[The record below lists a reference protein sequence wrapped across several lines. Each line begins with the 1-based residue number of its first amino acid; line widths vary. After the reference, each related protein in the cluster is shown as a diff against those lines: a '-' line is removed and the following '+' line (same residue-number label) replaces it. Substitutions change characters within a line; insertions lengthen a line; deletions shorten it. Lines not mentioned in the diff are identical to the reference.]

1 MDIPQNSSP
10 GLKSTWLD
18 RPLFRSPVISLEKLI
33 FALILILAIFT
44 RLYMLEPRVMSHD
57 ETSHTYFSWL
67 FYKGDGYA
75 HDPVTHGPLQF
86 HLVALSY
93 FLFGDSDTTARIPA
107 ALFSIATVAFM
118 WAYRRYLG
126 RAGALVAALFLTIS
140 PYMLYYGRYV
150 RNEAFVAFFG
160 VVMLWSV
167 LRYLDTGKF
176 KLLYVFTAA
185 TVLHFCTKETSFIY
199 TAQALLFLS
208 LFFFYRLVRREWKRS
223 EYRSTFII
231 TLIASIFVIIVGFV
245 LKMLAGKLTVD
256 QQPQYSTLAS
266 LPPILYISIIVIGL
280 IGLLVSIYFALTG
293 FGLKRIGQERVFD
306 LLMLLG
312 TLVLPQLSAFGI
324 NALGWKIPVNAA
336 EVRALTMTDMLH
348 MAIIV
353 VPIIIASVI
362 LGLWWNKRQWLINAA
377 IWYTIYIV
385 FYTSMFTNGAGLF
398 TGLVGSLG
406 YWLAQQGVNRGS
418 QPIYYYALIQ
428 VPIYEFLSAI
438 GSVLGILLAIMSRKT
453 IQDDSFTI
461 DNPQLDE
468 PEPVSYPSFTSDV
481 DTGDTPI
488 DKPELVNHSD
498 FANEIDTGDM
508 LIDEHAQ
515 PLPEAPAST
524 YATLPTIPLLI
535 FWAIT
540 ALLAYTVA
548 GEKMPWLTV
557 HITLPM
563 ILLSGWAIGYLIDT
577 TNWVAFRSK
586 KGWQAIALLFVFIPA
601 LVSTFRTGLGV
612 NPPFAGKSLEQLST
626 TSGFIISLVVAIA
639 SGVGLVFLMRDWS
652 PRLVRRG
659 FGLVIFSLL
668 AVLTARAAFMAS
680 YINYDLAKEYL
691 VYAHCAPGDKIALQ
705 QITDIS
711 RRLTGGLD
719 ITVAYDDKTTYPYW
733 WYLRNFKNQR
743 YYGNTPT
750 RDLRDVPLILV
761 GQDNFGK
768 IEPVVGQA
776 YDKFEYNRIWWPNMD
791 YFNLNGKRLLYAIF
805 NPQMREALFQVWL
818 NRDYTLY
825 GEQTGED
832 MSLQNWSP
840 SEKFRLY
847 IRKDVV
853 AQLWDY
859 GSTASAAPVQADP
872 YEGKQ
877 INISADQVIG
887 TTGSEPGQFQ
897 TPRDMALA
905 PDGTLYVADTFNNR
919 IQHLAA
925 DGSVLQVWGTFDDIS
940 KGQAPGGTFFQPWGI
955 AVSADGSVFVADT
968 WNHRIQKFT
977 ADGKFVNMWGYFG
990 QADTPFAI
998 WGPRDIAIDNN
1009 GQVFITDTGN
1019 KRIVV
1024 YDENGNFVTQFG
1036 SVGLEPGQFDEPV
1049 GVAVDKNGV
1058 VYVADTWNQRIQ
1070 AMSKNES
1077 GIYTPLTN
1085 WEIVAWYGQSLDNKP
1100 FLAVDDNNNL
1110 YITDPEGQRVL
1121 HFTSSGSFV
1130 NYFGDYGTGP
1140 NQFNLPTGI
1149 ITDRTGGVWIA
1160 DAANNRI
1167 MHFTIPTQ

>member
-1 MDIPQNSSP
+1 MDIP
-10 GLKSTWLD
+10 LKSSSGSTGSWLD
-18 RPLFRSPVISLEKLI
+18 RSLLRSPVINLEQLI
-33 FALILILAIFT
+33 FAGILVLAIFT

-67 FYKGDGYA
+67 YYKGDGYA

-93 FLFGDSDTTARIPA
+93 FLFGDTDTTARIPA

-140 PYMLYYGRYV
+140 PFMLYYGRYV

-167 LRYLDTGKF
+167 LRYLDTSKN
-176 KLLYVFTAA
+176 KYLYVFTAV
-185 TVLHFCTKETSFIY
+185 TVLHFCTKETAFIY
-199 TAQALLFLS
+199 TAQALLFLA
-208 LFFFYRLVRREWKRS
+208 LYLLYRLMRRKWNRPEF
-223 EYRSTFII
+223 RSTFIV
-231 TLIASIFVIIVGFV
+231 TLVLSLLVLAAGFVI
-245 LKMLAGKLTVD
+245 KTLAGKMTPTDLPK
-256 QQPQYSTLAS
+256 PQYPVFAS
-266 LPPILYISIIVIGL
+266 LPSFLPISLIFLGVVGL
-280 IGLLVSIYFALTG
+280 AAAIYFAISG
-293 FGLKRIGQERVFD
+293 FGLSRIREERVFD
-306 LLMLLG
+306 LVMLLG

-324 NALGWKIPVNAA
+324 NAFGWKIPVNAT

-362 LGLWWNKRQWLINAA
+362 IGLWWNKRQWLINAA
-377 IWYTIYIV
+377 IWYAIYIV
-385 FYTSMFTNGAGLF
+385 LYTSMFTNGAGFF

-406 YWLAQQGVNRGS
+406 YWLQQQKVNRGD
-418 QPIYYYALIQ
+418 QPLYYYALIQ
-428 VPIYEFLSAI
+428 IPIYEFLPAI
-438 GSVLGILLAIMSRKT
+438 GSVLGIILAIIGRKT
-453 IQDDSFTI
+453 VHDDTFPPE
-461 DNPQLDE
+461 NPQLDE
-468 PEPVSYPSFTSDV
+468 IAPIDYPASASDN
-481 DTGDTPI
+481 DTGDSSETEP
-488 DKPELVNHSD
+488 
-498 FANEIDTGDM
+498 
-508 LIDEHAQ
+508 AQ
-515 PLPEAPAST
+515 METEVPPPT
-524 YATLPTIPLLI
+524 YVEPPTVTLLI

-540 ALLAYTVA
+540 SLLAYSIA

-563 ILLSGWAIGYLIDT
+563 ILLAGWAIGYLIDT
-577 TNWVAFRSK
+577 TDWAVFRIK
-586 KGWQAIALLFVFIPA
+586 KGWLVVALLFVFIPA
-601 LVSTFRTGLGV
+601 ILSAFRIWLGA
-612 NPPFAGKSLEQLST
+612 NRPFAGKSLEQLSS
-626 TSGFIISLVVAIA
+626 TSGFIISLVVTIS
-639 SGVGLVFLMRDWS
+639 SGLGLFFLTKAWS

-659 FGLVIFSLL
+659 FGLVFFSLL

-691 VYAHCAPGDKIALQ
+691 VYAHCTPGDKIALQ

-733 WYLRNFKNQR
+733 WYLRNFPNQR
-743 YYGNTPT
+743 YYGNAPT

-776 YDKFEYNRIWWPNMD
+776 YDMFEYNRIWWPNMD
-791 YFNLNGKRLLYAIF
+791 YFNLTKERLSYAIF
-805 NPQMREALFQVWL
+805 NPQMREAIFQVWL
-818 NRDYTLY
+818 NRDYKLY
-825 GEQTGED
+825 GEQTGQD
-832 MSLQNWSP
+832 MSLQHWNP
-840 SEKFRLY
+840 AEKFRLY

-859 GSTASAAPVQADP
+859 GSSASAVPVPADP

-877 INISADQVIG
+877 ITVSADQVIG
-887 TTGSEPGQFQ
+887 SVGTQPGQFT

-925 DGSVLQVWGTFDDIS
+925 DGSVLQVWGSFADIA
-940 KGQAPGGTFFQPWGI
+940 KGEAPGGTFYQPWGI
-955 AVSADGSVFVADT
+955 AVGADGSVFVTDT

-998 WGPRDIAIDNN
+998 WGPRDIAIDSK
-1009 GQVFITDTGN
+1009 GQLFITDTGN

-1024 YDENGNFVTQFG
+1024 YDTNGNYVTQFG
-1036 SVGLEPGQFDEPV
+1036 SVGLEPGQLDEPV
-1049 GVAVDKNGV
+1049 GVSVDKAGS
-1058 VYVADTWNQRIQ
+1058 VYIADTWNQRIQ
-1070 AMSKNES
+1070 VMAPDVNGTYM
-1077 GIYTPLTN
+1077 PLKN
-1085 WEIVAWYGQSLDNKP
+1085 WEIAAWYGQSLDNKP
-1100 FLAVDDNNNL
+1100 FLAVDNNGNL
-1110 YITDPEGQRVL
+1110 YATDPEGYRVL
-1121 HFTSSGSFV
+1121 HFTTTGTFI
-1130 NYFGDYGTGP
+1130 NYFGDFGP
-1140 NQFNLPTGI
+1140 GDNQFNLPTGI
-1149 ITDRTGGVWIA
+1149 ISDGKGGVWIA
-1160 DAANNRI
+1160 DAGNNRI
-1167 MHFTIPTQ
+1167 LHYTLPSQ

>member
-1 MDIPQNSSP
+1 MDIPQNSST
-10 GLKSTWLD
+10 GSKSTWLD
-18 RPLFRSPVISLEKLI
+18 RSLFLSPKISLEKLI
-33 FALILILAIFT
+33 FALILVLAIFT

-93 FLFGDSDTTARIPA
+93 FLFGDSDATARIPA

-126 RAGALVAALFLTIS
+126 RAGALVAALFITIS

-160 VVMLWSV
+160 VVMLWSI
-167 LRYLDTGKF
+167 LRYLDTGKYKF
-176 KLLYVFTAA
+176 LYVFTAV
-185 TVLHFCTKETSFIY
+185 TVLHFCSKETSFIY
-199 TAQALLFLS
+199 TAQALLFLA
-208 LFFFYRLVRREWKRS
+208 LYLLYRMMRREWKRS
-223 EYRSTFII
+223 EFRSTFIV
-231 TLIASIFVIIVGFV
+231 TLILSLFV
-245 LKMLAGKLTVD
+245 LATGVVLKTLAGKMTVNPTPL
-256 QQPQYSTLAS
+256 PQYPALAS
-266 LPPILYISIIVIGL
+266 LPSFLYLFLIIFGVIGL
-280 IGLLVSIYFALTG
+280 VVAVYFAIAG
-293 FGLKRIGQERVFD
+293 FGLNRIRQERVFD

-324 NALGWKIPVNAA
+324 NAFGWKIPVNAA

-362 LGLWWNKRQWLINAA
+362 VGLWWNKRQWLINAG
-377 IWYTIYIV
+377 IWYAIYIV
-385 FYTSMFTNGAGLF
+385 FFTSMFTNGAGLF

-406 YWLAQQGVNRGS
+406 YWLAQQGVNRGD
-418 QPIYYYALIQ
+418 QPLYYYALIQ
-428 VPIYEFLSAI
+428 VPIYEFLPAI
-438 GSVLGILLAIMSRKT
+438 GSILGILLAVMGRKT
-453 IQDDSFTI
+453 IQDDSF
-461 DNPQLDE
+461 NPEDAQLEE
-468 PEPVSYPSFTSDV
+468 PEPVDFPFSDAVLDTSD
-481 DTGDTPI
+481 TTTDTP
-488 DKPELVNHSD
+488 E
-498 FANEIDTGDM
+498 
-508 LIDEHAQ
+508 
-515 PLPEAPAST
+515 PEAPSPN
-524 YATLPTIPLLI
+524 YVIPPTVPLLI

-540 ALLAYTVA
+540 SLMAYSVA

-577 TNWVAFRSK
+577 TDWAAFRIK
-586 KGWQAIALLFVFIPA
+586 KGWLVVALLFVFIPA
-601 LVSTFRTGLGV
+601 LLSTFRIWLGA
-612 NPPFAGKSLEQLST
+612 NPPFAGKSLEQLSA

-639 SGVGLVFLMRDWS
+639 SGVALIFLFRDWS

-659 FGLVIFSLL
+659 FGLVFFSLL

-691 VYAHCAPGDKIALQ
+691 VYAHSAPGDKIALQ

-733 WYLRNFKNQR
+733 WYLRNFPNQR
-743 YYGNTPT
+743 YYGNAPT

-791 YFNLNGKRLLYAIF
+791 YFNLNKDRLLYAIF
-805 NPQMREALFQVWL
+805 NPQMREAIFKIWL
-818 NRDYTLY
+818 NRNYTSY
-825 GEQTGED
+825 GEQTGQD
-832 MSLQNWSP
+832 MSLQNWNP

-859 GSTASAAPVQADP
+859 GTTSTAAPVQADP

-877 INISADQVIG
+877 ITVSADQVIG
-887 TTGSEPGQFQ
+887 TAGSEPGQFQ

-925 DGSVLQVWGTFDDIS
+925 DGNVLQVWGSFADIS
-940 KGQAPGGTFFQPWGI
+940 KGEAPGGTFFQPWGI
-955 AVSADGSVFVADT
+955 AVGADGSVFVSDT

-977 ADGKFVNMWGYFG
+977 ADGKFTNMWGYFG
-990 QADTPFAI
+990 QADTPFAL
-998 WGPRDIAIDNN
+998 WGPRDIAIDKK

-1024 YDENGNFVTQFG
+1024 YDENGNYVSQFG
-1036 SVGLEPGQFDEPV
+1036 TVGLEPGQFDEPV
-1049 GVAVDKNGV
+1049 GVAVDKNGL

-1070 AMSKNES
+1070 VMTPDSS
-1077 GIYTPLTN
+1077 GTYKPLTN

-1100 FLAVDDNNNL
+1100 FLAVDDNSNL
-1110 YITDPEGQRVL
+1110 YTTDPEGYRIL
-1121 HFTSSGSFV
+1121 HFTTSGTFV
-1130 NYFGDYGTGP
+1130 NYFGDYGTSA
-1140 NQFNLPTGI
+1140 NEFNLPTGI
-1149 ITDRTGGVWIA
+1149 IADGKGGVWIA
-1160 DAANNRI
+1160 DASNNRI
-1167 MHFTIPTQ
+1167 MHFSLPTQ